1 VRTLQT
7 VVDIRDLEAV
17 AAQRLDPV
25 AMDYFRGGA
34 DDELTV
40 ADNVAAWTRLRLRPH
55 VLRDV
60 SRVSTATTVLGT
72 PVRTPVLVAPTAYHQ
87 LAGPDGEAGTAA
99 GAAQAGTVMILS
111 TFATQ
116 TLEEVAAAAPA
127 SPRWFQL
134 YVYRDRG
141 FTSDLVTRAVAAGY
155 RALVLTVD
163 LPVLGNRI
171 RDERNAFALPAPL
184 MLAHSPDYLLRP
196 DPTAPP
202 AVAGSELAAHVRGVV
217 DPALTFDDIGW
228 LREISGLPVVV
239 KGVLRGDDAARCV
252 DAGVK
257 GIMVSNH
264 GGRHLDTTV
273 TTAEVIS
280 EVAEAVGKTAEVYV
294 DGGIRRGTDI
304 FKALALGARAVMIG
318 RPAIWGLAVLGAD
331 GVRDVVE
338 HLRVELVRAMQLSG
352 TAKLA
357 DITPDLLAPARTA

>member
-1 VRTLQT
+1 
-7 VVDIRDLEAV
+7 
-17 AAQRLDPV
+17 
-25 AMDYFRGGA
+25 MDYFRGGA

-87 LAGPDGEAGTAA
+87 LAGPDGEAGTAV

-134 YVYRDRG
+134 YVYRDRV
-141 FTSDLVTRAVAAGY
+141 FTSDLVARAVAAGY

-239 KGVLRGDDAARCV
+239 KGVLRGDDAAAAV
-252 DAGVK
+252 DAGAAAVV
-257 GIMVSNH
+257 VSNH
-264 GGRHLDTTV
+264 GGRQLDGAV
-273 TTAEVIS
+273 ATADALPEV
-280 EVAEAVGKTAEVYV
+280 VDAVGGAAEVYV
-294 DGGIRRGTDI
+294 DGGIRRGTDVLR
-304 FKALALGARAVMIG
+304 ALALGARAVLVG
-318 RPAIWGLAVLGAD
+318 RPVVYGLAAAGPD
-331 GVRDVVE
+331 GVRDV
-338 HLRVELVRAMQLSG
+338 LSSLTVELARAMALCG
-352 TAKLA
+352 VTGPDAV
-357 DITPDLLAPARTA
+357 DRDLLV